1 MGLMP
6 KANRKNVVEQIY
18 NWRDGLLRSK
28 LAVKIDQGETLEQLR
43 DFITEYTDGKIMP
56 STSTVNNYK
65 AKYRE
70 AVKNHIDMGELLDL
84 RRKTGDN
91 IVELRDKEHVS
102 KVVADDDFGNSAVY
116 KPKKEKLTSTLE
128 VLENI
133 ISLGNA
139 TLQEINAVDTNIL
152 IRAISEH
159 TKITGASNGGLMM
172 SGLQQVA
179 LQQKAY
185 ENAMAEVIAKYVPE
199 DIQEN
204 LFAELSLAEQEFY
217 DNLDLTKEGRAAKEA
232 LDSIGISIS

>member
-1 MGLMP
+1 M
-6 KANRKNVVEQIY
+6 ANKSKKNMVEQIY
-18 NWRDGLLRSK
+18 NWNDGLLHSK
-28 LAVKIDQGETLEQLR
+28 LAYKIDQGETLAQLT
-43 DFITEYTDGKIMP
+43 DYIIEATDGKLKP

-65 AKYRE
+65 AKYLE
-70 AVKNHIDMGELLDL
+70 ASKNQRDMGELLDL

-91 IVELRDKEHVS
+91 ILELQGKEHVS
-102 KVVADDDFGNSAVY
+102 KAVQDDDFGNSSIY
-116 KPKKEKLTSTLE
+116 MPKKDKLTSTLE

-139 TLQEINAVDTNIL
+139 TLQEINAVDANIL
-152 IRAISEH
+152 LKAISEH
-159 TKITGASNGGLMM
+159 TKITGASNGGLML

-185 ENAMAEVIAKYVPE
+185 ESAMAEVIAKYVPE
-199 DIQEN
+199 DIQED

-232 LDSIGISIS
+232 LDRIGISIS